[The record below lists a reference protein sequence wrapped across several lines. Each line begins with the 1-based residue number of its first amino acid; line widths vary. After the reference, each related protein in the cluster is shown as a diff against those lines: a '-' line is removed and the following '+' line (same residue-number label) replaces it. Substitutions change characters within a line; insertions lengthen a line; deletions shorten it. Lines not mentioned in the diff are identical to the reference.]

1 MQSYPKSERNIST
14 RSAKPRKRK
23 FHGNQHC
30 NNDEENTEPQSTSA
44 KKLSTADED
53 DVHYSALRGYRL
65 IEFFT
70 VFTALSDI
78 LICRDCK
85 LPVKFEESG
94 NRGLGFKIVV
104 ICKCGLRN
112 IFSGPLI
119 NNGYE
124 VNRRIVFV
132 MRLLGVARE
141 GINLFCNMM
150 DICNGLSESTYN
162 AIVLLLHTTTQSLF
176 KASCVKAVDEEKSE
190 NEKHERPI
198 LNLKVSGDGTWKKR
212 GFKSMYGVTTLIG
225 YYSGKV
231 IDLVVKSSF
240 CAACAR
246 WKNKTDTEE
255 YRQWFEEHEPNCQ
268 ENHKGSS
275 GAIEVEAVKEMFSRS
290 EELFGVKYG
299 NYIGDG
305 DSKTFKGILDLNPYG
320 DEFQVVKSECIGHVQ
335 KRMGTRLRKTRT
347 DNHLGGRGKLTEALI
362 KKLSLYYGL
371 AIRRN
376 VNSAKDMKDAIM
388 ATYYHMC
395 STDDKPRHEYCP
407 SGSDSW
413 CKWRKAEALGE
424 NPKEIKHPAPLHP
437 DVQTHIKP
445 IFEDLSRDDL
455 LERCL
460 GGHTQNANEC
470 YNSTVWRLCPKHLNS
485 GLKIVEMSA
494 FISAGLFNDGLNFIL
509 RVMNSMQI
517 IIGRQCMSYREKI
530 DDQRVSRENRRS
542 SLTTKQA
549 RQACLQELTK
559 KNKFYERTEGL
570 LYGPGIA
577 D

>member
-1 MQSYPKSERNIST
+1 MQSYPKSKRNIST

-104 ICKCGLRN
+104 ICNAKPRKRKFHGNQHCNNDEENTEPQSTSAKKLSTADEDDVHYSALRGYRLIEFFTVFTALSDILICRDCKLPWYRGLGFKIVVICKCGLRN

-176 KASCVKAVDEEKSE
+176 KASC
-190 NEKHERPI
+190 
-198 LNLKVSGDGTWKKR
+198 
-212 GFKSMYGVTTLIG
+212 
-225 YYSGKV
+225 
-231 IDLVVKSSF
+231 
-240 CAACAR
+240 
-246 WKNKTDTEE
+246 
-255 YRQWFEEHEPNCQ
+255 
-268 ENHKGSS
+268 
-275 GAIEVEAVKEMFSRS
+275 
-290 EELFGVKYG
+290 
-299 NYIGDG
+299 
-305 DSKTFKGILDLNPYG
+305 
-320 DEFQVVKSECIGHVQ
+320 
-335 KRMGTRLRKTRT
+335 
-347 DNHLGGRGKLTEALI
+347 
-362 KKLSLYYGL
+362 
-371 AIRRN
+371 
-376 VNSAKDMKDAIM
+376 
-388 ATYYHMC
+388 
-395 STDDKPRHEYCP
+395 
-407 SGSDSW
+407 
-413 CKWRKAEALGE
+413 
-424 NPKEIKHPAPLHP
+424 
-437 DVQTHIKP
+437 
-445 IFEDLSRDDL
+445 
-455 LERCL
+455 
-460 GGHTQNANEC
+460 NANEC

-485 GLKIVEMSA
+485 GLKIVEISA
-494 FISAGLFNDGLNFIL
+494 FIAAGLFNDGFNFIL

-517 IIGRQCMSYREKI
+517 VIGRQLMSYREKI

-559 KNKFYERTEGL
+559 KNESPYEK
-570 LYGPGIA
+570 
-577 D
+577 